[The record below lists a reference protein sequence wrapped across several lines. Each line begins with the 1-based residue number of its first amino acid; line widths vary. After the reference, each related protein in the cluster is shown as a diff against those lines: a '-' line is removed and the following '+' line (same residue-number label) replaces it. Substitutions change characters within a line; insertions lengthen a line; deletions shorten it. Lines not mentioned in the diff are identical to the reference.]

1 MGPFKKG
8 RETLYFGH
16 SIFYQTDW
24 NFFIYILRMLL
35 HQGPFIDDITF
46 EVKGLGREVKPKS
59 VVGGR
64 IYDDKF

>member
-1 MGPFKKG
+1 MGNRTG
-8 RETLYFGH
+8 GQEL
-16 SIFYQTDW
+16 
-24 NFFIYILRMLL
+24 
-35 HQGPFIDDITF
+35 FIDDITF